1 MVRLNDM
8 NEKRKKDYFEFL
20 INEYDNGNAKIQ
32 GKHPKDVKI
41 AIDTFFKAGKMLVDN
56 PDIGNMPGEYVE
68 NLLKVLTKYP
78 DYQQL
83 ALELISIV
91 SNGEGE

>member
-1 MVRLNDM
+1 
-8 NEKRKKDYFEFL
+8 
-20 INEYDNGNAKIQ
+20 
-32 GKHPKDVKI
+32 
-41 AIDTFFKAGKMLVDN
+41 MLVDN